1 MKYLKI
7 AFYTILIILIMRY
20 IVSPAADAGNFPED
34 VHVTEHVCID
44 KTHETCDGECVCDGM
59 ECNN

>member
-20 IVSPAADAGNFPED
+20 IVSPAANAGNFPNHICTD
-34 VHVTEHVCID
+34 S
-44 KTHETCDGECVCDGM
+44 THETCDGACECDGLA
-59 ECNN
+59 CQ